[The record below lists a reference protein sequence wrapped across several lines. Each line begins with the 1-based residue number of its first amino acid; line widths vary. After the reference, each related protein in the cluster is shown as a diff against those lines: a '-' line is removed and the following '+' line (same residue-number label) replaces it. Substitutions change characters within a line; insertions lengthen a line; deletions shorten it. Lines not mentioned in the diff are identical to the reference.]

1 MLSYLLSP
9 YYLPILLAQIACAV
23 HAVRNGRDYYW
34 LWIIIM
40 GSIVGCLVY
49 FITQVLPGLGQS
61 RTVRSAK
68 KTATRILD
76 PEGERRKIEARLA
89 LADTLDNRIALARE
103 CMNRGDHA
111 NAAEL
116 FRSCLKGMYAH
127 DPAIMLDLAKALF
140 AQDDFAA
147 TSQTLRDLAAHNPG
161 YKSPEAQLLLA
172 RALEGLQQNE
182 DALAQYTVLDNSFPG
197 EEARARHA
205 LLLKRLGRA
214 DEARAVLATM
224 LTRFKASPAFY
235 QRNERSWL
243 DLARRELG

>member
-1 MLSYLLSP
+1 MMSSLLSP
-9 YYLPILLAQIACAV
+9 YYLPILLLQVACAV
-23 HAVRNGRDYYW
+23 HVVRSGREYYW
-34 LWIIIM
+34 LWIVIAF
-40 GSIVGCLVY
+40 SIVGCLVY
-49 FITQVLPGLGQS
+49 LITQVLPGAGHS
-61 RTVRSAK
+61 RAVRSAR

-103 CMNRGDHA
+103 CVNRGDHA

-127 DPAIMLDLAKALF
+127 DPAIMLDLSRVLF
-140 AQDDFAA
+140 AQDDYAGA
-147 TSQTLRDLAAHNPG
+147 RQTLQDLAAHNPG

-172 RALEGLQQNE
+172 RSLEGLNE
-182 DALAQYTVLDNSFPG
+182 TEPALAQYTVLDNSYPG

-205 LLLKRLGRA
+205 VLLKRLGRA
-214 DEARAVLATM
+214 EEARAVLATM
-224 LTRFKASPAFY
+224 QTRFRAAPSFY

>member
-1 MLSYLLSP
+1 MMSYLLSP
-9 YYLPILLAQIACAV
+9 YYLPILLLQVACAV
-23 HAVRNGRDYYW
+23 HVVRTGREYYW

-40 GSIVGCLVY
+40 GSVVGCLVY
-49 FITQVLPGLGQS
+49 LITQVLPGVGHS
-61 RTVRSAK
+61 RAVRSAR

-127 DPAIMLDLAKALF
+127 DPAIMLDLARALF
-140 AQDDFAA
+140 AQGDFAG
-147 TSQTLRDLAAHNPG
+147 TRQTLEEQAAKNPG

-172 RALEGLQQNE
+172 RALEGLDE
-182 DALAQYTVLDNSFPG
+182 TELALAQYAVLDNNYPG

-205 LLLKRLGRA
+205 VLLKRLGRA
-214 DEARAVLATM
+214 EEARTVLATM
-224 LTRFKASPAFY
+224 QTRFKAAPSFY